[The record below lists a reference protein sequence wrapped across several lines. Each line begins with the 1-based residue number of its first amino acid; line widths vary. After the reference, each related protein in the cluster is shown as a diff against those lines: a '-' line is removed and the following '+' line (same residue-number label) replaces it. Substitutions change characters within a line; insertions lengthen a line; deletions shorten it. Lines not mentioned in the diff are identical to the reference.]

1 MKEVI
6 MQSRP
11 GLRMTV
17 KASLVAAVMA
27 LGVASAPLAQAQERL
42 KLRLILP
49 SAPTTFL
56 LPYMV
61 PKDRGWYAERGLD
74 VEETFVNG
82 DATALRSV
90 ISGSA
95 DLTIIGPPTV
105 MQAVSE
111 GAKLKYIGSV
121 QPKVDY
127 QVVAQKSITSLAQ
140 LADKTFA
147 SAGPSDMTTEI
158 PRLVLRKA
166 GVPTE
171 GVKFLQVG
179 GHSAR
184 LQALEAGKVQGTMVN
199 TLTTLIGERHGAI
212 NVLSKIG
219 ADFPK
224 IGYEMIVANA
234 ADMDNP
240 AKRRAF
246 EIFIKGIIYGSRE
259 IEANPQ
265 ATGQILAKRVPD
277 LPPDLILAALKELN
291 TIKAWGT
298 NGGIDREMVTYTS
311 DALVNWK
318 MLSRPVT
325 PDELVDDRFVKGALA
340 EMGTK

>member
-1 MKEVI
+1 

-11 GLRMTV
+11 RFRLAL
-17 KASLVAAVMA
+17 KASLLVTA
-27 LGVASAPLAQAQERL
+27 LALAPAFPSLAQTQERV

-74 VEETFVNG
+74 IEETFVNG
-82 DATALRSV
+82 DSTALRSV

-127 QVVAQKSITSLAQ
+127 QIVAQKSITSLKQ
-140 LADKTFA
+140 LGDKTFA

-158 PRLVLRKA
+158 PRLVLRKS
-166 GVPTE
+166 GVATDN
-171 GVKFLQVG
+171 VKFLQVG

-199 TLTTLIGERHGAI
+199 TLTTLVGERHGAI
-212 NVLSKIG
+212 NVLAKVG
-219 ADFPK
+219 VEFPK
-224 IGYEMIVANA
+224 LGYEMIVANT
-234 ADMDNP
+234 ADVDNP

-246 EIFIKGIIYGSRE
+246 EIFMKGIVYGSRE

-265 ATGQILAKRVPD
+265 ATGEILAKRVPD
-277 LPPDLILAALKELN
+277 LPQDLILAALKELN

-298 NGGIDREMVTYTS
+298 NGGIDREMVTFTS
-311 DALVNWK
+311 DSLMTWK

-325 PDELVDDRFVKGALA
+325 PDELIDDRFVKAAIA